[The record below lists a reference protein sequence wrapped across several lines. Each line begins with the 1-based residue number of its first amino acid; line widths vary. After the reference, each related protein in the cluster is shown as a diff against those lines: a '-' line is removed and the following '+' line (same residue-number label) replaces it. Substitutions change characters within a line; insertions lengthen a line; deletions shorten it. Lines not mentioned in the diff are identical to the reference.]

1 MATDIRSKTS
11 RAKLVPKH
19 APYWTRLEVGGSLGY
34 RKKTAGEGVW
44 LARWRDPATEKRHE
58 TSLGRFAEF
67 DEAAEAARKWFRSL
81 KMGVSHKKVTVAEA
95 CALYVEHNRVA
106 KSRANAKDAEGRFK
120 RLVYGHP
127 IGKKPL
133 ERLSKTDVS
142 RWQLGLIDK
151 ADGPKDAGET
161 LRKAKDSANRNLA
174 ALKAALNYA
183 LAQEL
188 VAGSVAWEGVK
199 AFAGVSAGR
208 KYFFSKQERLRLIA
222 AAPPDFAMFL
232 KALFLT
238 GTRPGELAKLSVEDF
253 DKNLGTLRIPSGKT
267 KARICTLSTDA
278 VAFFDEVTRG
288 RPANATLLPM
298 ATPVVRKDFSID
310 DRWCKDR
317 WKLQWRDSAKR
328 AGIHEEAVLYAT
340 RHTAISEWIIGGVS
354 AFEAAQWAG
363 TSVEMIERHYGHLR
377 LETTRA
383 KLDTV
388 RML

>member
-11 RAKLVPKH
+11 RAKLAVRH

-34 RKKTAGEGVW
+34 RKKTAAEGVW
-44 LARWRDPATEKRHE
+44 CARWRDPVTEKRRE

-67 DEAAEAARKWFRSL
+67 DEAAEAARKWFHSL
-81 KMGVSHKKVTVAEA
+81 GMGVSHKKVTVAEA

-106 KSRANAKDAEGRFK
+106 KSPANAKDAEGRFK
-120 RLVYGHP
+120 RLVNGHP

-133 ERLSKTDVS
+133 ERLTKVDVS
-142 RWQLGLIDK
+142 RWQLGLIDQV
-151 ADGPKDAGET
+151 DNQKDEGEA
-161 LRKAKDSANRNLA
+161 LRRAKDSANRNLA
-174 ALKAALNYA
+174 TLKAALNHA
-183 LAQEL
+183 LAQGL

-199 AFAGVSAGR
+199 AFGGVSAGR
-208 KYFFSKQERLRLIA
+208 KYFFPKEERLRLVA

-238 GTRPGELAKLSVEDF
+238 GARPGELAKLNVEDF

-278 VAFFDEVTRG
+278 VAFFNEATSG
-288 RPANATLLPM
+288 RPDNATLLPM
-298 ATPVVRKDFSID
+298 AIPAVRRDFFVD
-310 DRWCKDR
+310 DRWRKDR

-328 AGIHEEAVLYAT
+328 VGIHEEAVLYAT

-354 AFEAAQWAG
+354 VFEAAQWAG
-363 TSVEMIERHYGHLR
+363 TSVPMIERHYGHLR